1 MGKDLRGKELG
12 VGISQRK
19 DGLYS
24 ARFTTKN
31 GKRLQKYFPKLQ
43 ECRNW
48 LADAQFNDEHGNV
61 FNCKNPTV
69 DSWFEYW
76 IENIKG
82 HNIRDNTK
90 RNYIDR
96 YERNISPI
104 IGKMLIKD
112 VKPIHCQ
119 SVLLKM
125 AEKYSNSM
133 IDYCRITMGTMFSS
147 AVENE
152 LIEKNPISK
161 SVKCKSGKKP
171 KETRVLTIEEQR
183 KFLESVRNS
192 SNYNQWAF
200 ILQTGLRTG
209 EMIGLKWSDID
220 FENRVLHVK
229 RTMEY
234 RHCFKEWKI
243 GNPKTKNGFRDI
255 PLTEEAIIILKNQ
268 KEKLKNL
275 KVISVEFS
283 DQVFLCKD
291 GTPTKNTAYDTKL
304 YYYCDKIGMEHFS
317 MHALR
322 HTFATRCIEAGM
334 KPKTLQMIL
343 GHSNIGTTM
352 NLYVHITD
360 DEKSKEIKSV
370 ESMLKVV

>member
-12 VGISQRK
+12 IGISQRK

-24 ARFTTKN
+24 ARFTTKS

-48 LADAQFNDEHGNV
+48 LANAQFDDEHGNV
-61 FNCKNPTV
+61 LNCKYATV
-69 DSWFEYW
+69 DSWFGYW

-96 YERNISPI
+96 YERNISPV
-104 IGKMLIKD
+104 IGSMLIKD

-119 SVLLKM
+119 NVLLKM

-133 IDYCRITMGTMFSS
+133 IEYCRITMGTMFSS

-161 SVKCKSGKKP
+161 SVRCKSGKKP
-171 KETRVLTIEEQR
+171 KETRVLTIEEQ
-183 KFLESVRNS
+183 KIFLETVRNA

-209 EMIGLKWSDID
+209 EMIGLKWQDID
-220 FENRVLHVK
+220 LKNRVLHVN

-234 RHCFKEWKI
+234 RHCFKEWRI
-243 GNPKTKNGFRDI
+243 GDPKTQNGFRDI
-255 PLTEEAIIILKNQ
+255 PLTEEAIKILKDQ
-268 KEKLKNL
+268 KNKLKKL
-275 KVISVEFS
+275 KVISADFA

-360 DEKSKEIKSV
+360 DEKTKEIKSV
-370 ESMLKVV
+370 EKMLKLV